1 MPTACRL
8 SQTLAVTMHWHQN
21 LENPQA
27 ISSLFPGLDDLSL
40 VELHEVIVHRDGP
53 LLRLRFDVQ
62 VVPESLPGRW
72 PSDTN
77 TTQITL
83 AAWGMEALRILGW
96 GTSVSGLLSVERRD
110 NVRILSFTSEGCE
123 IRAQYAGL
131 RVEKVHGYADQR
143 DG

>member
-1 MPTACRL
+1 
-8 SQTLAVTMHWHQN
+8 MHWPQS

-62 VVPESLPGRW
+62 IVPKPLPERW
-72 PSDTN
+72 PVETN

-83 AAWGMEALRILGW
+83 AAWGVEALRFTGW
-96 GTSVSGLLSVERRD
+96 GTSVFGLLSVEIKD
-110 NVRILSFTSEGCE
+110 NVRILSFTSKACE
-123 IRAQYAGL
+123 VKAQYTSL
-131 RVEKVHGYADQR
+131 RVERVQGYVNQR